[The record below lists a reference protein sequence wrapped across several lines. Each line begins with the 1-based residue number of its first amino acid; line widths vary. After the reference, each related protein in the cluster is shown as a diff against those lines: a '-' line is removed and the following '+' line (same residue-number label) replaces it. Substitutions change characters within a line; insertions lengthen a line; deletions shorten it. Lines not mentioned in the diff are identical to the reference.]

1 MAASASVPTP
11 ERRREHR
18 VQVHLPMLVRGTD
31 RTGSS
36 FEERTTSENV
46 CRGGVAVITHH
57 PVELGSQLDIQIT
70 VFPSGARKDT
80 LFTTQG
86 RIVHVKKGS
95 AEHAFVVGLEFT
107 GPQFNRIFVSE
118 STS

>member
-31 RTGSS
+31 RTGST

-46 CRGGVAVITHH
+46 CRGGVAIITRQS
-57 PVELGSQLDIQIT
+57 VELGSKLDIQIT
-70 VFPSGARKDT
+70 VFPSAASKDT
-80 LFTTQG
+80 PFTTQG
-86 RIVHVKKGS
+86 RIVHIKKGS
-95 AEHAFVVGLEFT
+95 GEHAFAWA
-107 GPQFNRIFVSE
+107 
-118 STS
+118 

>member
-31 RTGSS
+31 RTGST

-46 CRGGVAVITHH
+46 CRGGVAIITRH
-57 PVELGSQLDIQIT
+57 PVELGSKLDIQIT
-70 VFPSGARKDT
+70 VFSSAAGKDT
-80 LFTTQG
+80 PFTTQG
-86 RIVHVKKGS
+86 RIVHLKKGS
-95 AEHAFVVGLEFT
+95 AEHAFVVGVEFT

-118 STS
+118 ST

>member
-1 MAASASVPTP
+1 
-11 ERRREHR
+11 
-18 VQVHLPMLVRGTD
+18 MLVRGTD

-36 FEERTTSENV
+36 FEEQTTSENV
-46 CRGGVAVITHH
+46 CRGGVAVITRYPH
-57 PVELGSQLDIQIT
+57 ELGSRLDIQIT
-70 VFPSGARKDT
+70 VFPSGASKDT

-95 AEHAFVVGLEFT
+95 AEHAFVVGVEFT
-107 GPQFNRIFVSE
+107 GPQFNRIVVSE

>member
-1 MAASASVPTP
+1 
-11 ERRREHR
+11 
-18 VQVHLPMLVRGTD
+18 MLVRGTD
-31 RTGSS
+31 RTGST
-36 FEERTTSENV
+36 FEERTNSENV

-70 VFPSGARKDT
+70 VFPSGASKDT